1 MEYYEIKQKK
11 KKGKK
16 AKKVKATAKAQ
27 AKPKPKPLPR
37 SVMALLQY
45 LGKSETPIS
54 QGRVPQ
60 RIQPTEQSITINLAG
75 LERVSAPPAQD
86 VLRSFIAGTK
96 ERAGQNIQVAFQQQ
110 TYDQVSQLKKQLE
123 EAEREQKRY
132 ESRLKQG
139 EDVLGQLQQTA
150 QTKGVTERR
159 LQQTEAQLRLELE
172 NVRRQVTASQ
182 REDSEYSMNASTQY
196 RQVRENIGRFY
207 KSQGLGFAGGGGGR
221 GILGDAEVFDDEL
234 PTGAGRAGSI
244 DERARNDFYGVLSDI
259 QGIGKAQV
267 AVGSPTATY
276 SSLSRPDSYVAPSF
290 SGGLEKSS
298 GSSAKSAPAPAPR
311 KKKIKLVA
319 KKGSTLEALMSEQ
332 IKTQGRAVG
341 MAVAGG
347 GEADVGVASPL
358 ETATAKQLRS
368 RLAEIAGT
376 RTSNVKLA
384 IKGRGA
390 GAKYATITTDI
401 EQLKS
406 SGLGG
411 ADLIQAIKQRHGANI
426 QFV

>member
-27 AKPKPKPLPR
+27 AKPKPQPLPR
-37 SVMALLQY
+37 SVRALLQY

-132 ESRLKQG
+132 EGRLKQG
-139 EDVLGQLQQTA
+139 EDVLGQLQQTT

-159 LQQTEAQLRLELE
+159 LQQSEAQLRMEMD
-172 NVRRQVTASQ
+172 NVRRQVTNSQ
-182 REDSEYSMNASTQY
+182 REQSEYSMNASTQY

-207 KSQGLGFAGGGGGR
+207 KSQGLGFAGGGGR

-290 SGGLEKSS
+290 SGGLERSS
-298 GSSAKSAPAPAPR
+298 GSSAKPTPAPR

-347 GEADVGVASPL
+347 GGAEVGVASPL
-358 ETATAKQLRS
+358 ETATAKQLRT

-376 RTSNVKLA
+376 NTSNVKLA

-401 EQLKS
+401 EQLRN
-406 SGLGG
+406 SGLAG

>member
-123 EAEREQKRY
+123 DAEREQKRY

-139 EDVLGQLQQTA
+139 EDVLGALQQTT

-159 LQQTEAQLRLELE
+159 LQQSEAQLRVELD

-182 REDSEYSMNASTQY
+182 REGSEYSMNASTQY

-207 KSQGLGFAGGGGGR
+207 KSQGLGFAGGGGR
-221 GILGDAEVFDDEL
+221 GILGDAEVFDDEV

-290 SGGLEKSS
+290 SGSLERSL
-298 GSSAKSAPAPAPR
+298 GSSAKSTPAPAPR

-332 IKTQGRAVG
+332 IKTQGRVVG

-358 ETATAKQLRS
+358 ETATSKQLRS

-376 RTSNVKLA
+376 KTSKVRLA

-406 SGLGG
+406 SGLAG